1 MRLVIAN
8 KLYSSWSLRPWL
20 VAAHF
25 GIPFEEIVIPLDQPD
40 THARILEHS
49 PSGRV
54 PCLIDGDLHVWES
67 LAIIEYLAEAF
78 PDHAIWP
85 RDREARALARSISN
99 EMHAGFQ
106 GLRKACPMN
115 LRRDFAWRDFGRE
128 ASENAVRIVELWR
141 DARRR
146 HGAAGPFLFGAFSA
160 ADAFFAP
167 VCMRISRY
175 ALPVSAATQAYIQ
188 RVSAAPGVARF
199 IDDAL
204 AEQDFLDFEEPYRT
218 SRD

>member
-67 LAIIEYLAEAF
+67 LAIIEYLAETF

-115 LRRDFAWRDFGRE
+115 LRRDYAWRDFARE

-160 ADAFFAP
+160 ADAMYAP
-167 VCMRISRY
+167 VVIRFNGYNRPVEPDIRAYMD
-175 ALPVSAATQAYIQ
+175 AVLTLPAFESWLAA
-188 RVSAAPGVARF
+188 ARKETW
-199 IDDAL
+199 IVPSD
-204 AEQDFLDFEEPYRT
+204 EIEPV
-218 SRD
+218 

>member
-25 GIPFEEIVIPLDQPD
+25 GILFEEIVIPLDQPD

-67 LAIIEYLAEAF
+67 LAIIEYLAETF

-160 ADAFFAP
+160 ADAMYAP
-167 VCMRISRY
+167 VVIRFNGYNWPVEPDIRAYMD
-175 ALPVSAATQAYIQ
+175 AVLTLPAFESWLAA
-188 RVSAAPGVARF
+188 ARKETW
-199 IDDAL
+199 IVPSD
-204 AEQDFLDFEEPYRT
+204 EIEPV
-218 SRD
+218 

>member
-25 GIPFEEIVIPLDQPD
+25 GIPFEELVIPLDQPD

-67 LAIIEYLAEAF
+67 LAIIEYLAETF

-160 ADAFFAP
+160 ADAMYAP
-167 VCMRISRY
+167 VVIRFNGYNWPVEPDIRAYMD
-175 ALPVSAATQAYIQ
+175 AVLTLPAFESWLSAARKETWI
-188 RVSAAPGVARF
+188 VPSDE
-199 IDDAL
+199 I
-204 AEQDFLDFEEPYRT
+204 EPV
-218 SRD
+218 